1 MDYLF
6 TQMDQNITVGSL
18 ITQFLTQ
25 FLGAFVAGK
34 RQGQGAYLYI
44 NGDVYQGEW
53 ENDVKHGFGKNL
65 V

>member
-1 MDYLF
+1 MM
-6 TQMDQNITVGSL
+6 QV
-18 ITQFLTQ
+18 LTQ